1 MAKVDRLKKKY
12 PELNV
17 SFNMVDIMN
26 ELDPS
31 NTKKYL
37 DFMTKCSKF
46 YYEKFM
52 KNIIN
57 NFATE
62 FGELILEFHNFCE
75 EGRIDNKD
83 INSYKT
89 IDELLKAVEKAR
101 AIETKND
108 IRKKQTRKIY
118 EDDDVVMVKPLTA
131 KSSALYGSETKWCVA
146 SNKYHDSEVVRHFNE
161 YTERGMLI
169 YIIFK
174 KGVSDANYN
183 RVAVH
188 QYTYNEHSTTYWLS
202 NDDESTS
209 GNITKL
215 MKYLGATRMGYLLT
229 ELDRNVP
236 NSQDTPIT

>member
-1 MAKVDRLKKKY
+1 MAKVDVLKKKY

-17 SFNMVDIMN
+17 NFNMVDIMN
-26 ELDPS
+26 NLDPS
-31 NTKKYL
+31 STKKYL
-37 DFMTKCSKF
+37 PFMVKCSKF
-46 YYEKFM
+46 YYDKFM
-52 KNIIN
+52 KNVIN

-62 FGELILEFHNFCE
+62 FGNLISEFHDHCE
-75 EGRIDNKD
+75 YNRIENKD

-89 IDELLKAVEKAR
+89 IDELLRAVETAR
-101 AIETKND
+101 SVETKND

-118 EDDDVVMVKPLTA
+118 EDDEVVIVKPLTV

-146 SNKYHDSEVVRHFNE
+146 SNKFKDVEVQKHFNQ
-161 YTERGMLI
+161 YTENGMLI

-188 QYTYNEHSTTYWLS
+188 QYTYDENTTTYWLS

-215 MKYLGATRMGYLLT
+215 MKYLGSKRMGYLLN